1 MAYVYTACTVRVTIF
16 STCGKFPPVSK
27 FCGVTRSYSSHPF
40 LYALALY
47 IQYFFSCLQHLL
59 DIGSCVSLARPLINY
74 CCQRLAILF
83 DLDQKLRNLQVPP
96 ILGTAA
102 EPVQPNIP
110 DSTEMNEEDD
120 KDSVFNHPIKSEK
133 DEGPVKQDTLDAKT
147 PTSGKSPD
155 KKTGEGKLDS
165 TIPEVTVSKEGGSIA
180 PGDGDIPVISKG
192 KPDKPAHF
200 GLCPHHS
207 GMMLQLSCIIQT
219 IAIKCPTAFVHTRVS
234 TKGMVSRDSSKY
246 GSPLSLLP
254 VGLPDLPMPS
264 NISED
269 LQRKVIVQRN

>member
-1 MAYVYTACTVRVTIF
+1 MCLATMGYVYTAYTVHITIF
-16 STCGKFPPVSK
+16 SARSKLQPVSR
-27 FCGVTRSYSSHPF
+27 VNSYTLLLCIF
-40 LYALALY
+40 
-47 IQYFFSCLQHLL
+47 FFSCLQHLL

-96 ILGTAA
+96 ILGTPA

-133 DEGPVKQDTLDAKT
+133 EEGPVKQDSLDAKT
-147 PTSGKSPD
+147 PSSGKSPD
-155 KKTGEGKLDS
+155 KKIGEGKLDS

-180 PGDGDIPVISKG
+180 PADGDIPVISKG

-234 TKGMVSRDSSKY
+234 TKGMVSKDISKC

>member
-1 MAYVYTACTVRVTIF
+1 MYTQHAQYMLLFLVLAVNSNQFQILHELHTLTQAAH
-16 STCGKFPPVSK
+16 
-27 FCGVTRSYSSHPF
+27 SYTLLLCIS
-40 LYALALY
+40 
-47 IQYFFSCLQHLL
+47 FFSCLQHLL

-96 ILGTAA
+96 ILGTPA

-110 DSTEMNEEDD
+110 DSIEMNEEDD

-133 DEGPVKQDTLDAKT
+133 EEGPVKQDSLDAKT
-147 PTSGKSPD
+147 PSSGKSPD
-155 KKTGEGKLDS
+155 KKIGEGKLDS

-234 TKGMVSRDSSKY
+234 TKGMVSKDSSKY

-269 LQRKVIVQRN
+269 LQRKVIV